1 MKKIISVFLSVL
13 MLFGLCSVAASAAE
27 ADELVITVAND
38 LHYNTTYTALSSHKA
53 NSLNEDFAHVG
64 LDTRLPYEAKAIINA
79 FVEQVKASIDAAAI
93 AEDMK
98 VKKAM
103 DLVKETAKITKPRK
117 PAAKKKAAEAE
128 TEAVEATETENTE
141 A

>member
-79 FVEQVKASIDAAAI
+79 FVEQVKASNTDCLIIPGD
-93 AEDMK
+93 
-98 VKKAM
+98 
-103 DLVKETAKITKPRK
+103 ITDRGR
-117 PAAKKKAAEAE
+117 EAE
-128 TEAVEATETENTE
+128 VAYMVDLFREIEAAGIDVYVGPGNHDVV
-141 A
+141 